1 MLAMPLAIP
10 LRPRDAAPR
19 PVWEPLAVARGKSS
33 EGTYKISNDDRV
45 HSLVERGAQAAELGD
60 LIAAER
66 LFREAVL
73 LRPGDAGIWN
83 DLGVILIRQGQTAS
97 ALEALLRA
105 VQLDPSQAEA
115 RRNLA
120 VVWDRQGRLADA
132 AVSYRRFLDMSP
144 EDHPARDAVR
154 RRLGEISRPRADR

>member
-1 MLAMPLAIP
+1 VFRSCRSRQTRTAAPTSPRILEASSAPRAIYETCRLIGQKEMSKLGDLLVEIDSRRPRRRGLGEIAGLSERGTRPSRWRLTGLLVMVISMLAMPLAIP

-66 LFREAVL
+66 L
-73 LRPGDAGIWN
+73 
-83 DLGVILIRQGQTAS
+83 
-97 ALEALLRA
+97 
-105 VQLDPSQAEA
+105 
-115 RRNLA
+115 
-120 VVWDRQGRLADA
+120 
-132 AVSYRRFLDMSP
+132 
-144 EDHPARDAVR
+144 
-154 RRLGEISRPRADR
+154 